1 MDPTH
6 WLQLRMYHRHHE
18 LPRALLQHKP
28 TSLRMK
34 MPAGQLGRRRFLQ
47 LSAMVTGAALL
58 PAGCRRQRS
67 GELTMSLGWV
77 PDVEYADVWVALD
90 RHYIAEAGLRFTY
103 LPGGPNAPQPV
114 LEISAG
120 EADLGDCDWLPFCD
134 AIAQGNDFVILAS
147 LFPVGPAGL
156 ISLSTR
162 PVRTPSDLMGK
173 RFLVQGPNER
183 AMLQALFRINGLKEN
198 YTTVPVGYSAEPLL
212 EGAGDAYFC
221 FVTNQP
227 QSLARM
233 GLREDAD
240 FYVTRLYDLGYRVCT
255 SLLTIERKT
264 LQRRRS
270 EIVRFLGALL
280 RGHAAN
286 VADPSYG
293 ARLAVDHYGADL
305 GLDLEQQTRLNRLQI
320 SLEMEPGAQ
329 IPFWFSEEAFAGSM
343 YSIARVSGR
352 PPLPAAAHL
361 RDMSLLEE
369 AYHAIHWGEAIR

>member
-1 MDPTH
+1 
-6 WLQLRMYHRHHE
+6 
-18 LPRALLQHKP
+18 
-28 TSLRMK
+28 
-34 MPAGQLGRRRFLQ
+34 
-47 LSAMVTGAALL
+47 
-58 PAGCRRQRS
+58 
-67 GELTMSLGWV
+67 MSLGWV

-90 RHYIAEAGLRFTY
+90 RRYIADAGLRFNY

-120 EADLGDCDWLPFCD
+120 EADFGDSDWLPFCD
-134 AIAQGNDFVILAS
+134 AITQGNDFVILAS

-156 ISLSTR
+156 ISLSAH
-162 PVRTPSDLMGK
+162 PVRTPADLVGK

-198 YTTVPVGYSAEPLL
+198 YTTVPVGFSAEPLL

-233 GLREDAD
+233 GQREGAD

-264 LQRRRS
+264 LQKRRS

-305 GLDLEQQTRLNRLQI
+305 GLDLEQQTTLNRLQI
-320 SLEMEPGAQ
+320 ALEMEPGAQ
-329 IPFWFSEEAFAGSM
+329 IPFWFSEEAFAGTM

-352 PPLPAAAHL
+352 PPLPAPAHL

-369 AYHAIHWGEAIR
+369 AYHAINWNEAIR